1 MRALQLPADAGPRD
15 DGTGAERGSVAA
27 GREPCR
33 PSGNAASA
41 AAPSLG
47 PEHRGNGWRASMRSC
62 SREGRGRRS
71 SPSARAWFCLSSRA
85 WCVGAEVGAER
96 ALRRPFVLRRSASGS
111 ARTVPRAPRPPAPRG
126 QQRSSALYPWLSG
139 AAGGERRARASPAA
153 FGSVCGAGWAAPRRA
168 AGARPGGD
176 PGQLS
181 AFGALVACR
190 APSRI
195 WGEMRTLR
203 SGVTVRHRTVGYVLA
218 VRLSRCVRVVTEE

>member
-153 FGSVCGAGWAAPRRA
+153 FGSVCGAGWAAPRRWGA
-168 AGARPGGD
+168 AGGRPWAAVSLRRPCSVPRSEPDLGRDANAEERGDGAAPDCWLCVGSTAVSVRPGGN
-176 PGQLS
+176 
-181 AFGALVACR
+181 
-190 APSRI
+190 
-195 WGEMRTLR
+195 
-203 SGVTVRHRTVGYVLA
+203 
-218 VRLSRCVRVVTEE
+218 